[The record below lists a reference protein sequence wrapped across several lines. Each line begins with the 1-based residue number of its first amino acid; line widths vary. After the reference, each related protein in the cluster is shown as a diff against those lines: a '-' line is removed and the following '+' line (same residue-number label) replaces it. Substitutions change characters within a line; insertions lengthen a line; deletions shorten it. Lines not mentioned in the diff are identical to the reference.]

1 MSHVLYKILVF
12 TCKVSKAFNVFH
24 ILATFAGPMIYL
36 KRLAIEPKGKGEIR
50 FTIDAD
56 RRAL

>member
-12 TCKVSKAFNVFH
+12 TRKVSNAFDVFH

-56 RRAL
+56 R